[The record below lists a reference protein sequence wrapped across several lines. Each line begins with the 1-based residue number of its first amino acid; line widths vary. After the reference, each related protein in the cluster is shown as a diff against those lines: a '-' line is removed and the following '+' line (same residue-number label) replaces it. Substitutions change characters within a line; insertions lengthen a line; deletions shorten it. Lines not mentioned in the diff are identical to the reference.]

1 MARKYGYSEQASAV
15 ALDKIVEIIRLID
28 NRLEDQE
35 KVGSK
40 YLVGN
45 SISAADIYWSTMVMS
60 TLPTPE
66 EIMPRTEQN
75 QGMLMWF
82 EGNSKIPAIKEVL
95 SNRIQDHQHY
105 ILKNYCETP
114 AILGG
119 DLL

>member
-1 MARKYGYSEQASAV
+1 
-15 ALDKIVEIIRLID
+15 
-28 NRLEDQE
+28 
-35 KVGSK
+35 
-40 YLVGN
+40 
-45 SISAADIYWSTMVMS
+45 
-60 TLPTPE
+60 
-66 EIMPRTEQN
+66 MPRTEQN